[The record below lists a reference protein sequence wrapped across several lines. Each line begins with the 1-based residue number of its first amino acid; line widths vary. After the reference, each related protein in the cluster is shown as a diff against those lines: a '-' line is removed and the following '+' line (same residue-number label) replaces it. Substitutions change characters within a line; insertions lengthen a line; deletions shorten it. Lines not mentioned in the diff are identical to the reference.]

1 MSQDGS
7 DKKGQPMERHF
18 QKEIESLKTSLIK
31 MGSLV
36 EENFRLSVQAVQEL
50 NIAWAQKVIDT
61 DERVDAMEIEI
72 DNAVIDLLA
81 LQQPVARDLR
91 FIIAAQKI
99 NNDMERISDHAV
111 NIAQAA
117 ITLAKL
123 STSDLFNEIPQ
134 MMNIARQM
142 LKDAVDSFILLD
154 AHAAKTVLETDDR
167 IDEFNRTVSRRVIQ
181 YVKENPEL
189 IECGLEFSRIS
200 RNIERVADLSTNIA
214 EEVIFLTQ
222 ARIVKH
228 HADDKVDANK
238 EKLHLN

>member
-1 MSQDGS
+1 
-7 DKKGQPMERHF
+7 
-18 QKEIESLKTSLIK
+18 
-31 MGSLV
+31 
-36 EENFRLSVQAVQEL
+36 
-50 NIAWAQKVIDT
+50 
-61 DERVDAMEIEI
+61 
-72 DNAVIDLLA
+72 
-81 LQQPVARDLR
+81 
-91 FIIAAQKI
+91 
-99 NNDMERISDHAV
+99 
-111 NIAQAA
+111 
-117 ITLAKL
+117 
-123 STSDLFNEIPQ
+123 